1 MTLSDKVLMKI
12 QEEWGDNWDQVIDF
26 FGKDVADEIDE
37 AIVDAGAR
45 KAFDLRVKKQMNLIP
60 EVNCNKN
67 LVFNEVENL

>member
-12 QEEWGDNWDQVIDF
+12 QDEWGDNWDQVIDF

-45 KAFDLRVKKQMNLIP
+45 KAFDLRIKRQMNPIQG
-60 EVNCNKN
+60 VN
-67 LVFNEVENL
+67 FNEHENL